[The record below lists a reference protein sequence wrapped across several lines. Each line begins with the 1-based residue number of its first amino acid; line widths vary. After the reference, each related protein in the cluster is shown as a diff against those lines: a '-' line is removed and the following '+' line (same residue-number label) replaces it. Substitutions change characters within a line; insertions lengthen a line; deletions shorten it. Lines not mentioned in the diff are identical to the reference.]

1 LSEKEKTVCTNNKH
15 CMIHVR
21 IILRHKSEGF
31 EQMNSVYIIWFMWN
45 EEIDRGV
52 ISIVSNVYVHVWW
65 EGMLVFE

>member
-1 LSEKEKTVCTNNKH
+1 
-15 CMIHVR
+15 
-21 IILRHKSEGF
+21 
-31 EQMNSVYIIWFMWN
+31 MNSVYIIWFMWN